1 MGELGILG
9 ATIKGY
15 GCAGINYVSYG
26 LITREIERVDTSYRS
41 AFSVQS
47 SLSMYAIYN
56 FGSEDQKEDLGKD
69 VEKYWMNYLKENIKS
84 ILINKEIPK
93 SQFLN
98 EEEVKTLIKESFL
111 KWKEDQELYEID
123 TTKYW
128 AVF

>member
-1 MGELGILG
+1 MNLKNKFSTYKTDELVEIAELYSDYTIEAKKIAIQILEEKK
-9 ATIKGY
+9 I
-15 GCAGINYVSYG
+15 
-26 LITREIERVDTSYRS
+26 
-41 AFSVQS
+41 
-47 SLSMYAIYN
+47 
-56 FGSEDQKEDLGKD
+56 EDLIEN

-98 EEEVKTLIKESFL
+98 KEEVKTLIKESFL

>member
-1 MGELGILG
+1 
-9 ATIKGY
+9 
-15 GCAGINYVSYG
+15 
-26 LITREIERVDTSYRS
+26 
-41 AFSVQS
+41 
-47 SLSMYAIYN
+47 
-56 FGSEDQKEDLGKD
+56 
-69 VEKYWMNYLKENIKS
+69 MNYLKENIKS

-98 EEEVKTLIKESFL
+98 KEEVKTLIKESFL

>member
-1 MGELGILG
+1 MNLKNKFSTYKTDQLIEIAELHSDYTVEAKKIAIQIL
-9 ATIKGY
+9 
-15 GCAGINYVSYG
+15 
-26 LITREIERVDTSYRS
+26 
-41 AFSVQS
+41 
-47 SLSMYAIYN
+47 
-56 FGSEDQKEDLGKD
+56 SENKKEDLGKD

-84 ILINKEIPK
+84 ILINKKIPK

>member
-1 MGELGILG
+1 MNLKNKFSAYKTDQLIEIAELHSDYTVEAKKIAIQIL
-9 ATIKGY
+9 
-15 GCAGINYVSYG
+15 
-26 LITREIERVDTSYRS
+26 
-41 AFSVQS
+41 
-47 SLSMYAIYN
+47 
-56 FGSEDQKEDLGKD
+56 SEKKKEDLGKD

-84 ILINKEIPK
+84 ILINKKIPK